1 MHYNEKN
8 AVFLIDYQKNGGCV
22 LDVLMEVALA
32 CVVSA
37 GGIGAIIIAVVK
49 FSVASIEKR
58 YERKYTEKFA
68 IFQSDIDKKKYI
80 SQVRFEAEFEIYK
93 QLSRKYGELVLQI
106 IVKAS
111 NIDKYKL
118 DDIQDE
124 EIGKVNYLAYQA
136 VSELYSSAPFIQED
150 IYNDFMNIYEMS
162 RKLLVQLSEEQRSD
176 EIKNDVCEANEI
188 YQRYNNTIVKVRDYT
203 SKLEGISLKM

>member
-8 AVFLIDYQKNGGCV
+8 AVFLIDYQKNGGCE
-22 LDVLMEVALA
+22 LDVIMEVALA

-150 IYNDFMNIYEMS
+150 IYNDFLNIYEMS
-162 RKLLVQLSEEQRSD
+162 RKLLVQWSEEQRYSAD
-176 EIKNDVCEANEI
+176 ETINNVCEANEI
-188 YQRYNNTIVKVRDYT
+188 YQKYNSTIVKVREYT
-203 SKLEGISLKM
+203 SKLEGISL